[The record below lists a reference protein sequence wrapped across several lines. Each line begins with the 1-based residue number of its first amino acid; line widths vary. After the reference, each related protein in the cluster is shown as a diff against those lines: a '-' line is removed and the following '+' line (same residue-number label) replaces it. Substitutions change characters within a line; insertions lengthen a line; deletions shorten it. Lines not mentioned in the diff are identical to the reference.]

1 MSNASEFENKL
12 HVLLQEAVS
21 ADYRKL
27 TKRRRNSDWLR
38 IVLIINDNYHAY
50 IINSCQMNSVM
61 SNLIIIVNSIN
72 GDLYSGLSDSFRLF
86 FC

>member
-12 HVLLQEAVS
+12 HILLQEAVS

-27 TKRRRNSDWLR
+27 TKRRRNSGWLR

-72 GDLYSGLSDSFRLF
+72 GDLYSGLSDSFHLLF
-86 FC
+86 C